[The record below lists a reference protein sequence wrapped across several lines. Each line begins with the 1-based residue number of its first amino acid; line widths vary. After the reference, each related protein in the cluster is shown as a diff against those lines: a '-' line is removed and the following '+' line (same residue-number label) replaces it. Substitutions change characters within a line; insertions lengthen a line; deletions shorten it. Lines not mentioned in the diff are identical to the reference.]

1 MRKPFGV
8 KLIWPD
14 FVFPKGPEVA
24 VEHAL
29 CICFKYLLC
38 PKDKNM
44 PFKIKKDV
52 TSPTLALK
60 DKHLSLG

>member
-14 FVFPKGPEVA
+14 LIFPKGADMV

-29 CICFKYLLC
+29 YIYFKHLPC
-38 PKDKNM
+38 PKDKNKW
-44 PFKIKKDV
+44 P
-52 TSPTLALK
+52 
-60 DKHLSLG
+60 